1 MAGLYA
7 MWETLRQLLLSPFT
21 DGVWIF
27 VFKFIPYVLFF
38 ELPLYLLIL
47 AGMLRYLLRQSATPP
62 CRPPFHP
69 PVSCII
75 TAYSEGEAVQHTIR
89 SLAEQV
95 YPGYIRIICVVDG
108 ATRNRATLAAA
119 RRMESYVAGLARRAL
134 TVVPKWQRG
143 GRVSGLNTG
152 LSLATSEVL
161 MAMDGDTSFDNDMV
175 AHAVGHFMDPEVVG
189 VAGSLRV
196 RNVASSLWTR
206 LQAIEYALSIQSA
219 KVGLSEFN
227 IVNNISG
234 AFGIFRRSFLKAI
247 GGWDSGTA
255 EDTDLTLRI
264 KSYFGR
270 HPQLKI
276 LFDPEAIG
284 HTDAPESFRGF
295 LRQRL
300 RWDGDLFYLY
310 VLKHRFSLC
319 PAILGWRNLAMLL
332 WTGLF
337 FQLVMPIV
345 IIVYTVWVFW
355 MYPTAYMLAVTV
367 LVYLFYLLMT
377 VLFFMLFIA
386 FFSERPMQ
394 DLRLAPLLPVMPF
407 FTFFTRVWA
416 GVATLWEILAV
427 SHLDS
432 AMAPWYV
439 LRKNKF

>member
-1 MAGLYA
+1 
-7 MWETLRQLLLSPFT
+7 
-21 DGVWIF
+21 
-27 VFKFIPYVLFF
+27 
-38 ELPLYLLIL
+38 
-47 AGMLRYLLRQSATPP
+47 
-62 CRPPFHP
+62 
-69 PVSCII
+69 
-75 TAYSEGEAVQHTIR
+75 
-89 SLAEQV
+89 
-95 YPGYIRIICVVDG
+95 
-108 ATRNRATLAAA
+108 
-119 RRMESYVAGLARRAL
+119 
-134 TVVPKWQRG
+134 
-143 GRVSGLNTG
+143 
-152 LSLATSEVL
+152 
-161 MAMDGDTSFDNDMV
+161 MDGDTSFDNDMV

-377 VLFFMLFIA
+377 VLFFTLFIA

>member
-1 MAGLYA
+1 MAVLHP
-7 MWETLRQLLLSPFT
+7 MWETLKQLLLSPFT

-38 ELPLYLLIL
+38 ELPMYLLIL
-47 AGMLRYLLRQSATPP
+47 AGMLRYVIRQSTIPP
-62 CRPPFHP
+62 SRPPFHP
-69 PVSCII
+69 SVSCVI
-75 TAYSEGEAVQHTIR
+75 TAYSEGDAVQQTIR
-89 SLAEQV
+89 SLAEQI
-95 YPGYIRIICVVDG
+95 YPGFIRIICVVDG
-108 ATRNRATLAAA
+108 ATRNRATLDAA
-119 RRMESYVAGLARRAL
+119 RRMEAYVGALARRAL

-143 GRVSGLNTG
+143 GRVSGLNAG
-152 LSLATSEVL
+152 LSLASTDIL

-175 AHAVGHFMDPEVVG
+175 AHAVSHFMDPEVVG

-196 RNVASSLWTR
+196 RNVSASLWTR
-206 LQAIEYALSIQSA
+206 LQAIEYALSIQASKA
-219 KVGLSEFN
+219 GLSEFN

-234 AFGIFRRSFLKAI
+234 AFGIFRRSFLRAV

-270 HPQLKI
+270 HPQLRI
-276 LFDPEAIG
+276 LFDPAAIG
-284 HTDAPESFRGF
+284 HTDAPETLRGF

-310 VLKHRFSLC
+310 VLKHRFAMRPS
-319 PAILGWRNLAMLL
+319 ILGWRNLAMLI
-332 WTGLF
+332 WAGLF

-345 IIVYTVWVFW
+345 IIVYTVWIFCL
-355 MYPTAYMLAVTV
+355 YPAAYVLAVMV

-377 VLFFMLFIA
+377 VLFFTLFIA

-394 DLRLAPLLPVMPF
+394 DLRLAALLPVMPF
-407 FTFFTRVWA
+407 FTFFTRIWA
-416 GVATLWEILAV
+416 GVATLWEITAA

>member
-1 MAGLYA
+1 MSGLFA

-27 VFKFIPYVLFF
+27 AFKFIPYVLFF
-38 ELPLYLLIL
+38 ELPMYLLIL
-47 AGMLRYLLRQSATPP
+47 AGMMHYVIRQAATPP
-62 CRPPFHP
+62 CRQPFHP

-75 TAYSEGEAVQHTIR
+75 TAYSEGADVRQTIR
-89 SLAEQV
+89 SLAEQR
-95 YPGYIRIICVVDG
+95 YPGVIRIICVVDG
-108 ATRNRATLAAA
+108 AVRNRATLEAA
-119 RRMESYVAGLARRAL
+119 RGMAAYVGALPHREL
-134 TVVPKWQRG
+134 TVVPKWHRG

-152 LSLATSEVL
+152 LSLATTEVL

-175 AHAVGHFMDPEVVG
+175 ANAVVHFMDPDVVG
-189 VAGSLRV
+189 VVGSLRV
-196 RNVASSLWTR
+196 RNASATLWTR

-219 KVGLSEFN
+219 KAGLSEFN

-270 HPQLKI
+270 HPKLRI
-276 LFDPEAIG
+276 LFEPAAIG

-310 VLKHRFSLC
+310 VLKHRFAFS
-319 PAILGWRNLAMLL
+319 PAILGWRNLAMLI

-345 IIVYTVWVFW
+345 IMVYTVWLFW
-355 MYPTAYMLAVTV
+355 LYPTPYVLAVMTI
-367 LVYLFYLLMT
+367 VYLFYLLMT
-377 VLFFMLFIA
+377 SLFYVLFIA
-386 FFSERPMQ
+386 FFSERPKH
-394 DLRLAPLLPVMPF
+394 DLRLAPLLPVVPF

-416 GVATLWEILAV
+416 GVATLWEIVAV